1 MSAKLKI
8 AYKGG
13 KKLIKTAT
21 DFLDKGIEVATREM
35 QKKPKKFLVKVNG
48 KTVAGSDTRQGAT
61 ELSKRMKKGLMQ
73 EEPKKKFKIQ
83 VISHE
88 DDLMEQAMRMG
99 VGN

>member
-13 KKLIKTAT
+13 KKVMDAVSDYLT
-21 DFLDKGIEVATREM
+21 KGASAALREM
-35 QKKPKKFLVKVNG
+35 DKKPKKFLVKVNG
-48 KTVAGSDTRQGAT
+48 KTVAGSDTRDGAKKLQ
-61 ELSKRMKKGLMQ
+61 ERMKKSLKQ

-99 VGN
+99 AGN

>member
-13 KKLIKTAT
+13 KKVMDAVSDYLT
-21 DFLDKGIEVATREM
+21 KGASAALREM
-35 QKKPKKFLVKVNG
+35 DKKPKKFLVKVNG

-73 EEPKKKFKIQ
+73 EEPRKKFKIQ

-99 VGN
+99 AGN

>member
-1 MSAKLKI
+1 MSKNFSKQCQNFF
-8 AYKGG
+8 KMS
-13 KKLIKTAT
+13 KK
-21 DFLDKGIEVATREM
+21 FF
-35 QKKPKKFLVKVNG
+35 KKPKKFLVKVNG

-73 EEPKKKFKIQ
+73 EDPKKKFKIQ

-99 VGN
+99 AGN

>member
-13 KKLIKTAT
+13 KKIMKTAT
-21 DFLDKGIEVATREM
+21 DFLTKGAEVATREM
-35 QKKPKKFLVKVNG
+35 EKKPKKFLVKVNG
-48 KTVAGSDTRQGAT
+48 KTVAGSDTREGAKKLQ
-61 ELSKRMKKGLMQ
+61 ERMKKGLKE
-73 EEPKKKFKIQ
+73 EEPKKTFKIQ